1 MKIYDCFMFYDED
14 VILDLRLN
22 ILNEYIDYFVIVES
36 KFFHNGKKR
45 KLRFDIENYSK
56 FRDKIIYIIQDNQP
70 SGIQE
75 ILKSDDEGT
84 VSAKEIN
91 NALLREN
98 CQRNLISQGLKMA
111 ADNDLILISDVDE
124 IPNLEKVKLK
134 ETKNEILMFVQ
145 DIFYYKLNRYLP
157 NFQWFGTK
165 GCLKKNLK
173 SPQWLRNIKNKKYS
187 FLRIDTFFSD
197 KKYIN
202 KKFINHGGWHFSNL
216 KNAEDLELKLK
227 SYLHHRDYEVE
238 ELGKT
243 KIEKLM
249 KTNET
254 IYDMFGDKTSKKY
267 GDDKKRKLDIYEIN
281 KLPIFIQKN
290 LEKYKNWID

>member
-1 MKIYDCFMFYDED
+1 MFYDED

-36 KFFHNGKKR
+36 KFFHNGKER
-45 KLRFDIENYSK
+45 KLRFDIEKYTK

-75 ILKSDDEGT
+75 ILKDDSHGT
-84 VSAKEIN
+84 ISAKEIN

-98 CQRNLISQGLKMA
+98 SQRNLISQGLKMA

-267 GDDKKRKLDIYEIN
+267 GDDKRRKLDIYEIN

>member
-36 KFFHNGKKR
+36 KFFHNGKER
-45 KLRFDIENYSK
+45 KLRFDIKKYTK

-84 VSAKEIN
+84 ISAKEIN

-98 CQRNLISQGLKMA
+98 SQRNLISQGLKMA

-267 GDDKKRKLDIYEIN
+267 GDDKRRKLDVYEIN
-281 KLPIFIQKN
+281 KLPIFIKKN

>member
-36 KFFHNGKKR
+36 KFFHNGKER
-45 KLRFDIENYSK
+45 KLRFDIEKYTK

-84 VSAKEIN
+84 ISAKEIN

-98 CQRNLISQGLKMA
+98 SQRNLISQGLKMA

-227 SYLHHRDYEVE
+227 SYLHHRDYEIE

-267 GDDKKRKLDIYEIN
+267 GDDKRRKLDVYEIN

>member
-36 KFFHNGKKR
+36 KFFHNGKER
-45 KLRFDIENYSK
+45 KLRFDIKKYTK

-75 ILKSDDEGT
+75 ILKDDSHGT
-84 VSAKEIN
+84 ISAKQIN

-98 CQRNLISQGLKMA
+98 SQRNLISQGLKMA

-202 KKFINHGGWHFSNL
+202 KRFINHGGWHFSNL

-267 GDDKKRKLDIYEIN
+267 GDDKRRKLDVYEIN

>member
-36 KFFHNGKKR
+36 KFFHNGKER
-45 KLRFDIENYSK
+45 KLRFDIEKYTK

-84 VSAKEIN
+84 ISAKEIN

-98 CQRNLISQGLKMA
+98 SQRNLISQGLKMA

-165 GCLKKNLK
+165 GCLKKNLE

-243 KIEKLM
+243 KIKKLM

-267 GDDKKRKLDIYEIN
+267 GDDKRRKLDVYEIN

>member
-36 KFFHNGKKR
+36 KFFHNGKER
-45 KLRFDIENYSK
+45 KLRFDIKKYTK

-84 VSAKEIN
+84 ISAKEIN

-98 CQRNLISQGLKMA
+98 SQRNLISQGLKMA

-267 GDDKKRKLDIYEIN
+267 GDDKRRKLDVYEIN

>member
-36 KFFHNGKKR
+36 KFFHNGKER
-45 KLRFDIENYSK
+45 KLRFDIEKYTK

-75 ILKSDDEGT
+75 ILKIDDEGT
-84 VSAKEIN
+84 ISAKEIN

-98 CQRNLISQGLKMA
+98 SQRNLISQGLKME

-145 DIFYYKLNRYLP
+145 DIFYYKLNRYL
-157 NFQWFGTK
+157 
-165 GCLKKNLK
+165 
-173 SPQWLRNIKNKKYS
+173 
-187 FLRIDTFFSD
+187 
-197 KKYIN
+197 
-202 KKFINHGGWHFSNL
+202 
-216 KNAEDLELKLK
+216 
-227 SYLHHRDYEVE
+227 
-238 ELGKT
+238 
-243 KIEKLM
+243 
-249 KTNET
+249 
-254 IYDMFGDKTSKKY
+254 
-267 GDDKKRKLDIYEIN
+267 
-281 KLPIFIQKN
+281 
-290 LEKYKNWID
+290 

>member
-36 KFFHNGKKR
+36 KFFHNGKDR
-45 KLRFDIENYSK
+45 KLRFDIKKYTK

-75 ILKSDDEGT
+75 ILKDDSHGAI
-84 VSAKEIN
+84 SAKEIN

-98 CQRNLISQGLKMA
+98 SQRNLISQGLKIA
-111 ADNDLILISDVDE
+111 AENDLILISDVDE

-187 FLRIDTFFSD
+187 FLRIDTLFSD

-202 KKFINHGGWHFSNL
+202 KRFINHGGWHFSNL

-267 GDDKKRKLDIYEIN
+267 GDDKRRKLDVYEIN

>member
-36 KFFHNGKKR
+36 KFFHNGKER
-45 KLRFDIENYSK
+45 KLRFDIEKYTK

-84 VSAKEIN
+84 ISAKEIN

-98 CQRNLISQGLKMA
+98 SQRNLISQGLKMA

-165 GCLKKNLK
+165 GCLKKNLI

-187 FLRIDTFFSD
+187 FLRVDTFFSD

-267 GDDKKRKLDIYEIN
+267 GDDKRRKLDVYEIN

>member
-36 KFFHNGKKR
+36 KFFHNGKER
-45 KLRFDIENYSK
+45 KLRFDIEKYTK

-75 ILKSDDEGT
+75 ILKRDDEGT
-84 VSAKEIN
+84 ISAKEIN

-98 CQRNLISQGLKMA
+98 SQRNLISQGLKMA

-267 GDDKKRKLDIYEIN
+267 GDDKRRKLDVYEIN

>member
-1 MKIYDCFMFYDED
+1 MFYDED

-36 KFFHNGKKR
+36 KFFHNGKER
-45 KLRFDIENYSK
+45 KLRFDIKKYTK

-75 ILKSDDEGT
+75 ILKDDSTGT
-84 VSAKEIN
+84 ISAKEIN

-98 CQRNLISQGLKMA
+98 SQRDLISQGLKMA
-111 ADNDLILISDVDE
+111 NDNDLILISDVDE
-124 IPNLEKVKLK
+124 IPNLEKTKLK

-187 FLRIDTFFSD
+187 FYRVDTFFSD

-243 KIEKLM
+243 KIKELM

-267 GDDKKRKLDIYEIN
+267 GDDKRRKLDIYEIN